1 MSTRVTCAD
10 LPRIMQVPSSEPE
23 RGSARLARKRTPSDT
38 RTVRGHISN
47 EAGASGHSAAATCLF
62 ARLRLGVCRPRPP
75 GKGCVLSLWR
85 PGLQAR
91 MTSPAHRFQIS
102 RPIRGRRRIAAAAA
116 QLIATAPAKTVSPF
130 TTAGMPEPSS
140 ANCSHVTAT

>member
-1 MSTRVTCAD
+1 MSRRKPNASVKRRAAQRTSFPCSPFCRVA
-10 LPRIMQVPSSEPE
+10 
-23 RGSARLARKRTPSDT
+23 
-38 RTVRGHISN
+38 
-47 EAGASGHSAAATCLF
+47 CLF
-62 ARLRLGVCRPRPP
+62 ARLRP
-75 GKGCVLSLWR
+75 GSEDPGPTEKAVSLSLWR

-102 RPIRGRRRIAAAAA
+102 RPTRGRRRIAAAAA